1 MTSDNNSGI
10 THLVDRARSGDRKA
24 YSELVKMQ
32 MNQIVAF
39 TYRMTRDKDTAL
51 DLAQETF
58 LAAWESLGRYRGE
71 AQFST
76 WLHRIAANK
85 TLNYL
90 KKASRTVPID
100 DTVAERPNVASESA
114 DPEVQVQRRQLRR
127 HVLEFMGT
135 LPEQQRL
142 VFDLRFYKEH
152 SFDEIAHIT
161 GRALGT
167 VKTNYREA
175 VKKLRIFAREKG
187 WQ

>member
-1 MTSDNNSGI
+1 MKSDDNTHI
-10 THLVDRARSGDRKA
+10 TNLVGKAKSGDRQA
-24 YSELVKMQ
+24 YSELVKLK
-32 MNQIVAF
+32 MNQVVAF
-39 TYRMTRDKDTAL
+39 AYRMTQDKDSAL

-58 LAAWESLGRYRGE
+58 LAAWESLSSYRGD

-90 KKASRTVPID
+90 KKAKRTVSLGD
-100 DTVAERPNVASESA
+100 VADETVGSTVESSGS
-114 DPEVQVQRRQLRR
+114 DVQMQREQLRR
-127 HVLEFMGT
+127 HVLGFMST

-152 SFDEIAHIT
+152 SFNEIASIT

-175 VKKLRIFAREKG
+175 VTKLREFAREKG
-187 WQ
+187 WR

>member
-1 MTSDNNSGI
+1 MRSDDDIKIAN
-10 THLVDRARSGDRKA
+10 LVERATAGDRQA
-24 YSELVKMQ
+24 YSELVRLK
-32 MNQIVAF
+32 MNQVVAF
-39 TYRMTRDKDTAL
+39 TYRMTQDKDSAL

-58 LAAWESLGRYRGE
+58 LAAWESIKSYRGD
-71 AQFST
+71 ARFST

-90 KKASRTVPID
+90 KKSSRTVTLGDAVDETMGAAHESQAP
-100 DTVAERPNVASESA
+100 DT
-114 DPEVQVQRRQLRR
+114 QMQRQQLRR
-127 HVLEFMGT
+127 HVLEFMRT

-152 SFDEIAHIT
+152 SFDEIASIT

-175 VKKLRIFAREKG
+175 VKKLRLFAREKG
-187 WQ
+187 WR